1 MPEDVQNAL
10 HSLEN
15 SRRNQSNTVSWLEGD
30 NDNLRFIIKL
40 MCFVSGM
47 LFVVGGI
54 IGGALF

>member
-10 HSLEN
+10 HSLKT
-15 SRRNQSNTVSWLEGD
+15 SRLNQSNTVSWLETE
-30 NDNLRFIIKL
+30 NDNQRFIIKL

>member
-15 SRRNQSNTVSWLEGD
+15 SRRNQSNTVSWLENE
-30 NDNLRFIIKL
+30 NDNQRFIIKV